1 MVILLHVVYVLVC
14 LFLILVVLLQSG
26 SGGGLG
32 AGLGGASSASQ
43 QMFGGGFDSA
53 TVRTIPSGSFSA
65 HDVRLEYDIPGRHGI
80 LVWLT
85 DDPSNVRIFATD
97 YHILPPMVP

>member
-43 QMFGGGFDSA
+43 QMFGGAGAGNILTKATSVSA
-53 TVRTIPSGSFSA
+53 AIFMVLSVVLAYTSSSSQRPTGCQRSFPRRRCRADATMSA
-65 HDVRLEYDIPGRHGI
+65 
-80 LVWLT
+80 
-85 DDPSNVRIFATD
+85 
-97 YHILPPMVP
+97 